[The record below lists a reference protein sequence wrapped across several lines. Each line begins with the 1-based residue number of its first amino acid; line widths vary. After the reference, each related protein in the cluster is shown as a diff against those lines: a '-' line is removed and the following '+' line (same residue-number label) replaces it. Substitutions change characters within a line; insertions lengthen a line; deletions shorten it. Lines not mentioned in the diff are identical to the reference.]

1 MGARVR
7 GPQGVHCWWRGCAR
21 GRVHERFA
29 PPHTAVPGACSAH
42 KDGSFAITAGND
54 PLEAEIKSWEK

>member
-1 MGARVR
+1 MEAAAGARARTRVGAR
-7 GPQGVHCWWRGCAR
+7 AASHCGPRS
-21 GRVHERFA
+21 
-29 PPHTAVPGACSAH
+29 PLAH